1 MSRPIGR
8 LPFAAQR
15 LLQTHPLGDEK
26 QAESGKFNSQLS
38 TSKRVKSLRNP
49 KKQKTVVQ
57 KIKKIAM
64 LLLVATTLVTFGACG
79 EKEEGDVQP
88 SDDSAQLTN
97 THWSYSDEEN
107 DVSVYVDF
115 EEWKRVHV
123 NKTYMYDGMLTQDLY
138 DGTYTYSAGNGTM
151 TLYNDFSSFSTF
163 ETTFKISGSTLTLN
177 LKGETFSLTQE

>member
-38 TSKRVKSLRNP
+38 TSKRVKSLRPP

-64 LLLVATTLVTFGACG
+64 LLLVATTLVTFGACS
-79 EKEEGDVQP
+79 EKEEENNAP
-88 SDDSAQLTN
+88 DDAKLLEN
-97 THWSYSDEEN
+97 THWSYSNED
-107 DVSVYVDF
+107 DDIYVYVHF
-115 EEWKRVHV
+115 EEWKQVHV
-123 NKTYMYDGMLTQDLY
+123 NKTYMVDGLMTQDLY
-138 DGTYTYSAGNGTM
+138 DGSYTYSAGKGTM